1 MAVAVWSRR
10 ACLRWGRLT
19 QLLSRVEEGEL
30 TRTWIISDQM
40 SLIQQKE
47 RVQLGDL
54 PRITYLA
61 RASLLLNAN
70 TAFLKMRPFKI
81 PVLEA

>member
-1 MAVAVWSRR
+1 M
-10 ACLRWGRLT
+10 RWGRLA
-19 QLLSRVEEGEL
+19 QLLSLVEEGEL

-40 SLIQQKE
+40 SLIQQKD

-61 RASLLLNAN
+61 RASL
-70 TAFLKMRPFKI
+70 
-81 PVLEA
+81 